1 MLAIPTL
8 DVEGSGFRAE
18 SAGTDDDAGY
28 ADEVR
33 DIGGCEASDGSLR
46 NGGVNEELVFGEGLR
61 KLQVFF
67 AS

>member
-8 DVEGSGFRAE
+8 NVESGGLRAE
-18 SAGTDDDAGY
+18 SAGTDNDAGY

-33 DIGGCEASDGSLR
+33 DIGRCKASNRSLGDR
-46 NGGVNEELVFGEGLR
+46 GVDEELMFRQGLCE
-61 KLQVFF
+61 LEVFF